1 MNVTQ
6 QNLFADSCN
15 TDNSTV
21 NKQTRQAPQL
31 EQLFV
36 QGQAVY
42 VCRSQ
47 SVNVVYDSVEMIGK
61 HCLGSVWVDK
71 EGWRFSRYSPDGIP
85 GKTPVEHGGT
95 SLKTTIAKLIGQQAA
110 QINEGRWE
118 QVEARQAQTLENGVS
133 VA

>member
-6 QNLFADSCN
+6 QNLFADSRN

-21 NKQTRQAPQL
+21 NKPARQAPQL

-42 VCRSQ
+42 VCHSQ
-47 SVNVVYDSVEMIGK
+47 SVSVVYDSVEMVGK
-61 HCLGSVWVDK
+61 HCLGSVWVDQ
-71 EGWRFSRYSPDGIP
+71 EGWRFSRYNPDGVP
-85 GKTPVEHGGT
+85 GKTLVESGGT
-95 SLKTTIAKLIGQQAA
+95 SLKTTIAKLIGQQFA

-118 QVEARQAQTLENGVS
+118 QVEAKQAS
-133 VA
+133 VLKEVA